1 MTTIVPSSLTTC
13 LLSAAAVMAAAT
25 ACAPTRSNYDLYLVP
40 REEFS
45 DSIERMVLAPV
56 AVEAAVEVP
65 ESVLMMVDSVIAD
78 RLSILGFSVIP
89 SVVYEELWTRI
100 VEESGGF
107 FDPYTGERHEQ
118 RFQTAVMQLKQELR
132 DRFDPDALVYPEIWL
147 VEAENAY
154 GTAMWDGASQSAA
167 RMGALVMA
175 LSLIVTIEDIDG
187 NELYVNGGGI
197 ALAERYSSELSQT
210 VPAAPGQIFEDPE
223 RVVNAV
229 DVALE
234 PLASKRSGN

>member
-1 MTTIVPSSLTTC
+1 MSTIVPSSLTTC

-25 ACAPTRSNYDLYLVP
+25 ACRSAPSYYDLYLVP
-40 REEFS
+40 REDFS

-56 AVEAAVEVP
+56 VVETHVAVP
-65 ESVLMMVDSVIAD
+65 ESVLAMMDSLIAD
-78 RLSILGFSVIP
+78 RLSALGFSVIP
-89 SVVYEELWTRI
+89 SLVYEELWTRI

-107 FDPYTGERHEQ
+107 FDPYTGERYEQ
-118 RFQTAVMQLKQELR
+118 RFQTAVEQLKQELR
-132 DRFDPDALVYPEIWL
+132 DRFDPDALVYPEIWA
-147 VEAENAY
+147 VEAQNLY
-154 GTAMWDGASQSAA
+154 GTAMWDGASQSAQK
-167 RMGALVMA
+167 MGALVMA
-175 LSLIVTIEDIDG
+175 LSLIVTIEDLDG

-197 ALAERYSSELSQT
+197 ALAERYSWDLYHP
-210 VPAAPGQIFEDPE
+210 VPAAPEQIFEDPE

>member
-1 MTTIVPSSLTTC
+1 
-13 LLSAAAVMAAAT
+13 MAAAT
-25 ACAPTRSNYDLYLVP
+25 ACGSTPSSYDLYVVP

-56 AVEAAVEVP
+56 VVETDVEVP
-65 ESVLMMVDSVIAD
+65 ESVLVMVDSLIAD
-78 RLSILGFSVIP
+78 RLSALGFSVIP
-89 SVVYEELWTRI
+89 SLVYEELWTRI

-118 RFQTAVMQLKQELR
+118 RFQTAVEQLIQELH
-132 DRFDPDALVYPEIWL
+132 DRFDPDALVYPEIWA
-147 VEAENAY
+147 VEAQNLY
-154 GTAMWDGASQSAA
+154 GMARWDGTSQSAHP
-167 RMGALVMA
+167 RMGAIVMA

-197 ALAERYSSELSQT
+197 ALVERYNSELHQA
-210 VPAAPGQIFEDPE
+210 VPAAPEQIFEDSE